1 MAIQRDQLA
10 ALTAAIFEN
19 AGSGE
24 AEARTIATHLVEAN
38 LVGHDSHG
46 VIRVP
51 GYVQWVEDGKLVPN
65 QSISVVFEN
74 DAVAVVDGNFGF
86 GQVLGEQAVAL
97 GIEKCKKSALA
108 MVALRNSG
116 HVGRV
121 GDWALQAAEAGL
133 LSIHFVNTSG
143 GGILVAP
150 FGGIDRRLSANP
162 IAAAVPVAGG
172 KPILIDL
179 STCVIAEGKIRVARN
194 KGVQVPENAIVN
206 SDRKPTTSPDD
217 FYADPPGAIL
227 TIAGHKGYAL
237 SVLCEVMAGA
247 ISGSGCSNPL
257 NPSAKKVVNGM
268 TSIYI
273 DPATIAGDAFGGEI
287 TGLIDWVKGSTKA
300 DPDVDILMPGEP
312 EENTKAE
319 RLADGIPLDDRTI
332 GQVVEA
338 AQRVGL
344 GDNKIAALSGLSL

>member
-1 MAIQRDQLA
+1 MTIQRDQLA

-24 AEARTIATHLVEAN
+24 AEAATIASHLVEAN

-51 GYVQWVEDGKLVPN
+51 AYVQWVEDGKLVPN

-74 DAVAVVDGNFGF
+74 DSVAVVDGNFGF

-97 GIEKCKKSALA
+97 GIEKCRKSSLA
-108 MVALRNSG
+108 MVGLRNSG

-162 IAAAVPVAGG
+162 IAAAVPVPGG
-172 KPILIDL
+172 KPILVDL

-206 SDRKPTTSPDD
+206 SDGDPTTSPAD
-217 FYADPPGAIL
+217 FYADPPGAIK

-247 ISGSGCSNPL
+247 ISGSGCSNPE
-257 NPSAKKVVNGM
+257 NPTAKRVVNGM

-273 DPATIAGDAFGGEI
+273 DPQTVAGDAFGGEI
-287 TGLIDWVKGSTKA
+287 TGLIDWVKGSPKA
-300 DPDVDILMPGEP
+300 DPDTDILMPGEP
-312 EENTKAE
+312 EERTKAE
-319 RLADGIPLDDRTI
+319 RLAGGIPLDDMTAEQLV
-332 GQVVEA
+332 GA
-338 AQRVGL
+338 ARQVGL
-344 GDNKIAALSGLSL
+344 GDNKITALSGLSF

>member
-1 MAIQRDQLA
+1 MTIQSDQLA
-10 ALTAAIFEN
+10 ALTAAIFSN

-24 AEARTIATHLVEAN
+24 DEADTIAKHLIEAN

-51 GYVQWVEDGKLVPN
+51 AYVQWVDEGKLVPN

-74 DAVAVVDGNFGF
+74 DAVAIVDGNFGF

-97 GIEKCKKSALA
+97 GIEKCKKSALS
-108 MVALRNSG
+108 MVGLRNSG

-121 GDWALQAAEAGL
+121 GDWAIQAAEAGL
-133 LSIHFVNTSG
+133 LSMHFVNTSG

-162 IAAAVPVAGG
+162 IAAAVPVPGE
-172 KPILIDL
+172 KPIVVDL

-194 KGVQVPENAIVN
+194 KGVQVPENAIIN
-206 SDRKPTTSPDD
+206 SEGKPTTSPDD

-227 TIAGHKGYAL
+227 TIGAHKGYAL

-247 ISGSGCSNPL
+247 ISGGGCSNPD
-257 NPSAKKVVNGM
+257 NPTAKKVVNGM
-268 TSIYI
+268 TSIFI
-273 DPATIAGDAFGGEI
+273 DPATVAGEAFGGEI
-287 TGLIDWVKGSTKA
+287 TGLIDWVKDSPKA
-300 DPDVDILMPGEP
+300 DPDGEILMPGEP
-312 EENTKAE
+312 EEQTKAE
-319 RLADGIPLDDRTI
+319 RLAEGIPLDDTTF
-332 GQVVEA
+332 GQLVDTA
-338 AQRVGL
+338 RKVGL
-344 GDNKIAALSGLSL
+344 GDNRIAELSGRAI